1 MLAVVGYDATCFP
14 AHHPDGSRRPLPLAV
29 PESPGGGR
37 EQGGVTAVCVSVM
50 SLALNV
56 SGLLLSLEGHA
67 SRSGM
72 WPALQVINMV

>member
-1 MLAVVGYDATCFP
+1 MALTLAVLSHLG
-14 AHHPDGSRRPLPLAV
+14 
-29 PESPGGGR
+29 EGGKVLLR
-37 EQGGVTAVCVSVM
+37 QRCMSVM

-56 SGLLLSLEGHA
+56 SGLLLSLEGHV

>member
-1 MLAVVGYDATCFP
+1 MALRHPTCCP
-14 AHHPDGSRRPLPLAV
+14 R
-29 PESPGGGR
+29 SPGEVGEG
-37 EQGGVTAVCVSVM
+37 EVCMLVGHVHV

-56 SGLLLSLEGHA
+56 SGLLLSLEGHV